1 MILYRQHEKQ
11 ILIGYVPKGTSMFGR
26 KKYLFARKTR
36 IQYIRDIVIGAIILF
51 LAFSVF
57 LFIYFNFFGT
67 ASRVKL
73 KDSLNAEINSKAM
86 ASDYIENI
94 DGGKLKKDVQIDT
107 SKLGKKK
114 CKLVLIIEG
123 EEKNYDFEVKVVDT
137 KAPTINMEGE
147 VNVLL
152 GNTSKIEDMAKVSD
166 NSGKFKTQIKG
177 NYDAKKAGSYKLRL
191 IATDNSGNKAEKE
204 IKINVIDMDQT
215 EGDMSFVTG
224 KGFKLTRVDGLTSID
239 GILIVNNS
247 FSLPESY
254 GIGAIQKDTYAEFNN
269 LLTDARTDGVHF
281 SLLSGY
287 RSYRTQ
293 KEIYDD
299 YVSKHGK
306 EAADKAVSRP
316 GYSEHQ
322 TGYALDLNNAE
333 ESFGNTNEG
342 KWLAANCAKYGFIIR
357 YPKGKESVTGR
368 QYQPWHI
375 RYVGPELAKKLYN
388 NGEWITLEEYFGISS
403 VYSK

>member
-1 MILYRQHEKQ
+1 
-11 ILIGYVPKGTSMFGR
+11 MFGR

-51 LAFSVF
+51 LAFLVF

-191 IATDNSGNKAEKE
+191 IVTDNSGNKAEKE

-224 KGFKLTRVDGLTSID
+224 K
-239 GILIVNNS
+239 
-247 FSLPESY
+247 
-254 GIGAIQKDTYAEFNN
+254 
-269 LLTDARTDGVHF
+269 
-281 SLLSGY
+281 
-287 RSYRTQ
+287 
-293 KEIYDD
+293 
-299 YVSKHGK
+299 
-306 EAADKAVSRP
+306 
-316 GYSEHQ
+316 
-322 TGYALDLNNAE
+322 
-333 ESFGNTNEG
+333 
-342 KWLAANCAKYGFIIR
+342 
-357 YPKGKESVTGR
+357 
-368 QYQPWHI
+368 
-375 RYVGPELAKKLYN
+375 
-388 NGEWITLEEYFGISS
+388 
-403 VYSK
+403 

>member
-1 MILYRQHEKQ
+1 
-11 ILIGYVPKGTSMFGR
+11 MFGR

-36 IQYIRDIVIGAIILF
+36 IQYIRDIVIGVIILF
-51 LAFSVF
+51 LAFLVF

-114 CKLVLIIEG
+114 CKLVLIIKG

-137 KAPTINMEGE
+137 KAPTINMESE

-166 NSGKFKTQIKG
+166 NSGKFKTQLKG
-177 NYDAKKAGSYKLRL
+177 SYDAKKAGSYKLRL

-204 IKINVIDMDQT
+204 IKVNVIDMDQT

-254 GIGAIQKDTYAEFNN
+254 GIGAIQKDAYAEFNN
-269 LLTDARTDGVHF
+269 LLTDARADGVHF

-375 RYVGPELAKKLYN
+375 RYVGSELAKKLYN

>member
-1 MILYRQHEKQ
+1 M
-11 ILIGYVPKGTSMFGR
+11 
-26 KKYLFARKTR
+26 
-36 IQYIRDIVIGAIILF
+36 
-51 LAFSVF
+51 
-57 LFIYFNFFGT
+57 
-67 ASRVKL
+67 
-73 KDSLNAEINSKAM
+73 
-86 ASDYIENI
+86 
-94 DGGKLKKDVQIDT
+94 
-107 SKLGKKK
+107 
-114 CKLVLIIEG
+114 
-123 EEKNYDFEVKVVDT
+123 
-137 KAPTINMEGE
+137 
-147 VNVLL
+147 
-152 GNTSKIEDMAKVSD
+152 
-166 NSGKFKTQIKG
+166 
-177 NYDAKKAGSYKLRL
+177 

-204 IKINVIDMDQT
+204 IKVNVIDMDQT

-247 FSLPESY
+247 FSLPENY
-254 GIGAIQKDTYAEFNN
+254 GIGAIQKDAYDEFKK
-269 LLTDARTDGVHF
+269 LLADARADGVHF

>member
-1 MILYRQHEKQ
+1 
-11 ILIGYVPKGTSMFGR
+11 MFGR

-36 IQYIRDIVIGAIILF
+36 IQYIRDIVIGVIILF
-51 LAFSVF
+51 LAFLVF

-94 DGGKLKKDVQIDT
+94 DGGKLKKDIQIDT

-114 CKLVLIIEG
+114 CKLVLIIKG

-166 NSGKFKTQIKG
+166 NSGKFKTQLKG

-204 IKINVIDMDQT
+204 IKVNVIDMDQT

-247 FSLPESY
+247 FSLPEGY
-254 GIGAIQKDTYAEFNN
+254 GIGAIQNDAYAEFKK
-269 LLTDARTDGVHF
+269 LLSDARADGVHF

-287 RSYRTQ
+287 RSYRVQ

-306 EAADKAVSRP
+306 EAADKTVARP

-322 TGYALDLNNAE
+322 TGYALDLNNADE
-333 ESFGNTNEG
+333 NFGNTAEG

-368 QYQPWHI
+368 AYQPWHI
-375 RYVGPELAKKLYN
+375 RYVGPELATKLYN
-388 NGEWITLEEYFGISS
+388 NGKWIALEEYFGISS

>member
-1 MILYRQHEKQ
+1 
-11 ILIGYVPKGTSMFGR
+11 MFGR

-36 IQYIRDIVIGAIILF
+36 IQYIRDILIGVIILF
-51 LAFSVF
+51 LAFLVF

-114 CKLVLIIEG
+114 CKLVLIIKG

-137 KAPTINMEGE
+137 KAPTINMESE

-166 NSGKFKTQIKG
+166 NSGKFKTQLKG
-177 NYDAKKAGSYKLRL
+177 SYDAKKAGSYDLSI
-191 IATDNSGNKAEKE
+191 IATDNSGNKTEKK
-204 IKINVIDMDQT
+204 IKVNVIDMDQT

-254 GIGAIQKDTYAEFNN
+254 GIGAIQKDAYAEFNN
-269 LLTDARTDGVHF
+269 LLTDARADGVHF

>member
-1 MILYRQHEKQ
+1 M
-11 ILIGYVPKGTSMFGR
+11 PKGTSMFGR

-51 LAFSVF
+51 LAFLLF

-114 CKLVLIIEG
+114 CKLVLIIKG
-123 EEKNYDFEVKVVDT
+123 EEKNYDFEVIVVDT
-137 KAPTINMEGE
+137 KAPIISMESE

-166 NSGKFKTQIKG
+166 NSGKFKTELKG
-177 NYDAKKAGSYKLRL
+177 SYDAKKAGSYKLRL

-204 IKINVIDMDQT
+204 IKVNVIDMDQT

-247 FSLPESY
+247 FSLPAGY
-254 GIGAIQKDTYAEFNN
+254 GIGAIQNDAYAEFKK
-269 LLTDARTDGVHF
+269 LLADARADGVHF
-281 SLLSGY
+281 SLISGY
-287 RSYRTQ
+287 RSYSTQ

-299 YVSKHGK
+299 YVSRYGK

>member
-1 MILYRQHEKQ
+1 
-11 ILIGYVPKGTSMFGR
+11 MFGR

-51 LAFSVF
+51 LAFLVF

-191 IATDNSGNKAEKE
+191 IVTDNSGNKAEKE

-224 KGFKLTRVDGLTSID
+224 KGFKLIRVDGLTSID

-299 YVSKHGK
+299 YVSKYGK
-306 EAADKAVSRP
+306 EAADKTVSRP

-322 TGYALDLNNAE
+322 TGYALDLNNAD
-333 ESFGNTNEG
+333 ESFGNTAEG

-368 QYQPWHI
+368 AYQPWHI
-375 RYVGPELAKKLYN
+375 RYVGPELATKLYN
-388 NGEWITLEEYFGISS
+388 NGKWITLEEYFGISS

>member
-1 MILYRQHEKQ
+1 
-11 ILIGYVPKGTSMFGR
+11 MFGR

-36 IQYIRDIVIGAIILF
+36 IQYIRDIVIGVIILF
-51 LAFSVF
+51 LAFLVF

-114 CKLVLIIEG
+114 CKLVLIIKG

-191 IATDNSGNKAEKE
+191 IVTDNSGNKAEKE

-224 KGFKLTRVDGLTSID
+224 KGFKLIRVDGLTSID

-299 YVSKHGK
+299 YVSKYGK
-306 EAADKAVSRP
+306 EAADKTVSRP

-322 TGYALDLNNAE
+322 TGYALDLNNAD
-333 ESFGNTNEG
+333 ESFGNTAEG

-368 QYQPWHI
+368 AYQPWHI
-375 RYVGPELAKKLYN
+375 RYVGPELATKLYN
-388 NGEWITLEEYFGISS
+388 NGKWITLEEYFGISS

>member
-1 MILYRQHEKQ
+1 
-11 ILIGYVPKGTSMFGR
+11 MFGR

-36 IQYIRDIVIGAIILF
+36 IQYIRDIVIGVIILF
-51 LAFSVF
+51 LAFLVF

-94 DGGKLKKDVQIDT
+94 DGGKLKKDIQIDT

-166 NSGKFKTQIKG
+166 NSGKFKTQLKG

-204 IKINVIDMDQT
+204 IKVNVIDMDQT

-239 GILIVNNS
+239 SILIVNNS

-254 GIGAIQKDTYAEFNN
+254 GIGAIQKDAYAEFNN
-269 LLTDARTDGVHF
+269 LLTDARADGVHF

-322 TGYALDLNNAE
+322 TGLAIDFGSAQEGCLLE
-333 ESFGNTNEG
+333 ECYKDTKAGR
-342 KWLAANCAKYGFIIR
+342 WLAEHAPEYGYILRFPQQQQGI
-357 YPKGKESVTGR
+357 TG
-368 QYQPWHI
+368 YIFEPWHY
-375 RYVGPELAKKLYN
+375 RYLGVELAKEYTAS
-388 NGEWITLEEYFGISS
+388 GAGTLEEFFGTGAAPNYEES
-403 VYSK
+403 

>member
-1 MILYRQHEKQ
+1 
-11 ILIGYVPKGTSMFGR
+11 MFGR

-36 IQYIRDIVIGAIILF
+36 IQYIRDILIGVIILF
-51 LAFSVF
+51 LAFLVF

-137 KAPTINMEGE
+137 KAPTINMESE

-306 EAADKAVSRP
+306 EAADKAVARP

-322 TGYALDLNNAE
+322 TGYALDLNE
-333 ESFGNTNEG
+333 EQESFADTTAG
-342 KWLAANCAKYGFIIR
+342 KWLNTNCAKYGFIIR
-357 YPKGKESVTGR
+357 YPKGKEAITGR
-368 QYQPWHI
+368 TYQPWHV
-375 RYVGPELAKKLYN
+375 RYVGPELATKLYN
-388 NGEWITLEEYFGISS
+388 NGKWITLEEYFGISS

>member
-1 MILYRQHEKQ
+1 
-11 ILIGYVPKGTSMFGR
+11 MFGR

-36 IQYIRDIVIGAIILF
+36 IQYIRDIVIGVIILF
-51 LAFSVF
+51 LAFLVF

-114 CKLVLIIEG
+114 CKLVLIIKG

-166 NSGKFKTQIKG
+166 NSGKFKTQLKG

-204 IKINVIDMDQT
+204 IKVNVIDMDQT

-254 GIGAIQKDTYAEFNN
+254 GIGAIQKDAYAEFNN

>member
-1 MILYRQHEKQ
+1 M
-11 ILIGYVPKGTSMFGR
+11 PKGTSMFGR

-51 LAFSVF
+51 LAFLLF

-114 CKLVLIIEG
+114 CKLVLIIKG
-123 EEKNYDFEVKVVDT
+123 EEKNYDFEVIVVDT
-137 KAPTINMEGE
+137 KAPIISMESE

-166 NSGKFKTQIKG
+166 NSGKFKTQLKG

-254 GIGAIQKDTYAEFNN
+254 GIGAIQKDAYAEFNN
-269 LLTDARTDGVHF
+269 LLTDARADGVHF

>member
-1 MILYRQHEKQ
+1 
-11 ILIGYVPKGTSMFGR
+11 MFGR

-36 IQYIRDIVIGAIILF
+36 IQYIRDIVIGVIILF
-51 LAFSVF
+51 LAFLVF

-114 CKLVLIIEG
+114 CKLVLIIKG

-137 KAPTINMEGE
+137 KAPIISMESE
-147 VNVLL
+147 VNVLI

-166 NSGKFKTQIKG
+166 NSGKFKTQLKG
-177 NYDAKKAGSYKLRL
+177 SYDAQKPGSYNLTL
-191 IATDNSGNKAEKE
+191 IATDDSGNKTEKK
-204 IKINVIDMDQT
+204 IKVNVIDMDQT

-247 FSLPESY
+247 FSLPEGY
-254 GIGAIQKDTYAEFNN
+254 GIGAIQNDAYAEFKK
-269 LLTDARTDGVHF
+269 LLSDARADGVHF

-287 RSYRTQ
+287 RSYRVQ

-306 EAADKAVSRP
+306 EAADKTVARP

-322 TGYALDLNNAE
+322 TGYALDLNNADE
-333 ESFGNTNEG
+333 NFGNTAEG

-368 QYQPWHI
+368 AYQPWHI
-375 RYVGPELAKKLYN
+375 RYVGPELATKLYN
-388 NGEWITLEEYFGISS
+388 NGKWIALEEYFGISS